1 MVRAWVSA
9 DGRAPA
15 PGCRSGR
22 RARRPAM
29 RECWGWWIVVV
40 FWGRNRE
47 SRGGDPVRLLFEWGF
62 TMSVS
67 SQLFPDLNERIGD
80 FERRMAELQ
89 AEIDRLPEGRERRDA
104 LDAIA
109 EVARALAALKD
120 RKT

>member
-1 MVRAWVSA
+1 MQ
-9 DGRAPA
+9 
-15 PGCRSGR
+15 PGK
-22 RARRPAM
+22 
-29 RECWGWWIVVV
+29 
-40 FWGRNRE
+40 
-47 SRGGDPVRLLFEWGF
+47 RGGDPVRLLFEWGF

-80 FERRMAELQ
+80 FERRMTELQ
-89 AEIDRLPEGRERRDA
+89 AEIDRLPAGRERRDA